1 MRETGGLP
9 SKAGLETHVAAGE
22 CYEAAA
28 LTSRPLGEILPTP
41 KPQMSVA
48 RRRPVGVV
56 GVISPFNFPL
66 ILSIRSV
73 APALAL
79 GNTVLLKPGP
89 RTSVTGGI
97 MIARVLEEAGLPRGV
112 LHVLP
117 GGADTGQALVGDPR
131 VRLISFTGST
141 AAGRARPATAHAWAA
156 TPTSRRLPRRNGS
169 RCGATCPLPV
179 LVGCRHPGEKRTLHR
194 QPDIILGE
202 RGRCGL

>member
-48 RRRPVGVV
+48 RRLPVGVV

-117 GGADTGQALVGDPR
+117 GAPTPARRLSGTRASDSSPSPGRRRRAER
-131 VRLISFTGST
+131 VRQRHTP
-141 AAGRARPATAHAWAA
+141 GR
-156 TPTSRRLPRRNGS
+156 RRQ
-169 RCGATCPLPV
+169 
-179 LVGCRHPGEKRTLHR
+179 HPGVYRDAMAH
-194 QPDIILGE
+194 DAE
-202 RGRCGL
+202 RRAPYPFQSAAVTPERNELSIGSPT